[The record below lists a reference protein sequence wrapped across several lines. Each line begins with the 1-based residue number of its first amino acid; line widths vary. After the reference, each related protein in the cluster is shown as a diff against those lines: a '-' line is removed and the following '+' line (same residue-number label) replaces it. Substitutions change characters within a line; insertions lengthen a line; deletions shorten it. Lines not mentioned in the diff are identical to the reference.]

1 MPEIVISE
9 FMDMEAIN
17 YLKKDFDVL
26 YDPNLVDDNKLL
38 IRNIKGA
45 KALIVRNR
53 TQVFGELLNSASML
67 ACIGRLG
74 VGLDNIDLVE
84 CEKRDIKVFPAIGA
98 NNRSVAEYVITSAMI
113 LLRKAYF
120 SKSEMINGLWPRQEC
135 SGREINDKV
144 LGLIGFGQ
152 IARETAKLAIGLG
165 LKVIAYDPFLPFESN
180 VWVNV
185 EKLDL
190 DSVLKRSDIVS
201 LHIPLNEQTKHLIS
215 GTRLKLMQSS
225 GILINAAR
233 GGVVDENA
241 LVEALL
247 KGELAGAAI
256 DVFESEPLSDTNAS
270 KFKNID
276 NLLITPHIAGLTSES
291 NTRVSF
297 LTAQTVAEFIAK

>member
-9 FMDMEAIN
+9 FMDIEAIN

-26 YDPNLVDDNKLL
+26 YDPNLVDDNELL
-38 IRNIKGA
+38 IRNIKDA

-67 ACIGRLG
+67 SCIGRLG

-84 CEKRDIKVFPAIGA
+84 CEKHDIKVFPAIGA

-135 SGREINDKV
+135 LGREINGKV

-152 IARETAKLAIGLG
+152 IARETAKLAIDLG
-165 LKVIAYDPFLPFESN
+165 LKVIAYDPFLQFESD

-291 NTRVSF
+291 NFRVSF

>member
-1 MPEIVISE
+1 MPY
-9 FMDMEAIN
+9 A
-17 YLKKDFDVL
+17 
-26 YDPNLVDDNKLL
+26 
-38 IRNIKGA
+38 
-45 KALIVRNR
+45 
-53 TQVFGELLNSASML
+53 
-67 ACIGRLG
+67 
-74 VGLDNIDLVE
+74 
-84 CEKRDIKVFPAIGA
+84 
-98 NNRSVAEYVITSAMI
+98 VAEYVISCALS
-113 LLRKAYF
+113 LLKNIPI
-120 SKSEMINGLWPRQEC
+120 SHNGTVIGNWPRTTIE
-135 SGREINDKV
+135 SRELGGKT
-144 LGLIGFGQ
+144 LGLLGFGV
-152 IARETAKLAIGLG
+152 IGKKVCRLAQVFGA
-165 LKVIAYDPFLPFESN
+165 KVIAYDPFLQFESN

>member
-67 ACIGRLG
+67 SCIGRLG

-120 SKSEMINGLWPRQEC
+120 SKSEMINGLWPRLEC

-152 IARETAKLAIGLG
+152 IARETAKLAIDLG
-165 LKVIAYDPFLPFESN
+165 LKVIAYDPFLQFESN

-190 DSVLKRSDIVS
+190 DLVLKRSDIVS

>member
-26 YDPNLVDDNKLL
+26 YDPNLVDDNELL
-38 IRNIKGA
+38 IRNIKDA

-67 ACIGRLG
+67 SCIGRLG

-113 LLRKAYF
+113 LLRRAYF
-120 SKSEMINGLWPRQEC
+120 SKSEMINGFWPRPEC
-135 SGREINDKV
+135 SGREINGKV

-152 IARETAKLAIGLG
+152 IARETAKLAIDLG
-165 LKVIAYDPFLPFESN
+165 LKVIAYDPFLQFESN